1 MSILRVALDV
11 PLDTLFDYL
20 DGGLAAEVGQRVL
33 VPFGR
38 RKLTGMVMEKAAGSG
53 MAVERL
59 KLVLQVFE
67 GEPTLSS
74 SALLMFRFCTDY
86 YHYPLGQVVMSALPS
101 RLREPRLA
109 KLEKRF
115 GYRLI
120 PFGREAGVDS
130 LPKQAVLQRKLWMAL
145 SQAEAMDEPGMVQ
158 LSDGWRTAVKPLLAK
173 GLIERIELDAGPA
186 ISTAAP
192 IAKPALNDDQ
202 QQAVEAI
209 AARLTGFRVWLLHGI
224 TGSGK
229 TEVYMRL
236 LEAALAKKEAQ
247 VLVLVPEINLT
258 PQLEGRFR
266 ARFPQQT
273 MVSLHSQMNDGE
285 RF

>member
-38 RKLTGMVMEKAAGSG
+38 RKLTGMVMEKAAVSG

-209 AARLTGFRVWLLHGI
+209 AARLTGSPI
-224 TGSGK
+224 TAYSSRPSSPIAPQMTVPTSTPIPTAGPSQR
-229 TEVYMRL
+229 ES
-236 LEAALAKKEAQ
+236 ASSSSSAQ
-247 VLVLVPEINLT
+247 RSASAGN
-258 PQLEGRFR
+258 G
-266 ARFPQQT
+266 
-273 MVSLHSQMNDGE
+273 
-285 RF
+285 